1 MPRLRAETLSIRI
14 PDEIKQLLRLA
25 TDRERRPEASMA
37 EILMLEYAWQ
47 HGLQAPT
54 PQPPTDQG
62 AVSR

>member
-25 TDRERRPEASMA
+25 TDRERRPDASMT
-37 EILMLEYAWQ
+37 EILVPEYAWQ
-47 HGLQAPT
+47 HDLQAQT

-62 AVSR
+62 PVSR